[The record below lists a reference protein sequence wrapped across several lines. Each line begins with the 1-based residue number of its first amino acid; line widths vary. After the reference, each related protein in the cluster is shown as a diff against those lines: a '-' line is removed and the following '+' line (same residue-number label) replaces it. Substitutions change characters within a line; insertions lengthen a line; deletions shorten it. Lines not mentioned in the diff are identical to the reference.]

1 MYLACL
7 CDYSE
12 VAAPGERLRVLCLA
26 RSQKQATVVLNY
38 IAGIIESVPMFAE
51 MIVNKTQDLISLNAI
66 DIEVV
71 AANAATVRG
80 LTCAAV
86 IADEACHWM
95 TDSDSV
101 NADTAILSAARP
113 SLATTGGPMII
124 ISSVYAR
131 KGETFDLWDKHYRP
145 KGDPRILVVQ
155 GASRDFN
162 PSLPQAVVDRALER
176 DPAANR
182 AEYLSIWRDDLENF
196 VSLDVL
202 RACTGP
208 VAEREPMS
216 GVQYVGGVDFAGGS
230 GQDLTALCFC
240 HFDEEADRVV
250 VDLVHEWSPPFSPAQ
265 VMTEIAEWCS
275 AYGVTTLDRRP
286 MGRRLSARRDAHP
299 RRQLS
304 DFGSYDKRCLRHS
317 PAAPE

>member
-113 SLATTGGPMII
+113 EFG
-124 ISSVYAR
+124 
-131 KGETFDLWDKHYRP
+131 DDWRP
-145 KGDPRILVVQ
+145 NDHNLQRV
-155 GASRDFN
+155 
-162 PSLPQAVVDRALER
+162 
-176 DPAANR
+176 R
-182 AEYLSIWRDDLENF
+182 AEGRD
-196 VSLDVL
+196 V
-202 RACTGP
+202 
-208 VAEREPMS
+208 
-216 GVQYVGGVDFAGGS
+216 
-230 GQDLTALCFC
+230 
-240 HFDEEADRVV
+240 
-250 VDLVHEWSPPFSPAQ
+250 
-265 VMTEIAEWCS
+265 
-275 AYGVTTLDRRP
+275 
-286 MGRRLSARRDAHP
+286 
-299 RRQLS
+299 
-304 DFGSYDKRCLRHS
+304 
-317 PAAPE
+317 